1 MAEHEAPFDL
11 SYMVRKQDSP
21 RQLYLLREVKRKAQ
35 ADQEARLQQTL
46 ARISQREAQSS
57 ASTQRTRG
65 STPTAPAFYK
75 YYAVR
80 RGHVCNVI
88 YSTWAECKA
97 QVHQFPGAEY
107 KSFPTCFEAQGYL
120 TIGVTCRANIFGSSD
135 QDSRPPITRTDSD
148 SASDTTTSTTEAE
161 PEQIVVARNN
171 DFRDGVFFG
180 FLLGALFI
188 LWTLR
193 LR

>member
-1 MAEHEAPFDL
+1 
-11 SYMVRKQDSP
+11 MVRKQDSP
-21 RQLYLLREVKRKAQ
+21 RQLHLLREVKRKAQ

-46 ARISQREAQSS
+46 ARISQQEAQSS

-65 STPTAPAFYK
+65 STSAVPAFYK

-80 RGHVCNVI
+80 RGRVCNII
-88 YSTWAECKA
+88 YTTWAECKA

-107 KSFPTCFEAQGYL
+107 KSFPTYSEAQSYL
-120 TIGVTCRANIFGSSD
+120 SIGANRRSNLTGSLVQDNSPPVTH
-135 QDSRPPITRTDSD
+135 PDSD
-148 SASDTTTSTTEAE
+148 SESDTTTSTEAE
-161 PEQIVVARNN
+161 SEQIVVAKNN

-180 FLLGALFI
+180 FLLGVSFI
-188 LWTLR
+188 LWILR

>member
-1 MAEHEAPFDL
+1 
-11 SYMVRKQDSP
+11 MVKKQDTP
-21 RQLYLLREVKRKAQ
+21 RQLHLLREVKRKAQ
-35 ADQEARLQQTL
+35 ADQETRLQQTL
-46 ARISQREAQSS
+46 ARIAQLEAQSS

-65 STPTAPAFYK
+65 STSTVPAFYK

-80 RGHVCNVI
+80 RGRVCNVI

-97 QVHQFPGAEY
+97 QVHQYPGAEY
-107 KSFPTCFEAQGYL
+107 KSFPNYIEAQNYL
-120 TIGVTCRANIFGSSD
+120 TVGANRRSNLTGSSF
-135 QDSRPPITRTDSD
+135 QDNSTSVTHPDSD
-148 SASDTTTSTTEAE
+148 SASDSTTSIEAE
-161 PEQIVVARNN
+161 PEQIVVSRNN